1 MKIIEILKEIKTIDF
16 ISITLMWMSFL
27 IGIKFPDWD
36 FKMRLKH
43 RNILTHSPLIL
54 WVLIFFYKTQNLN
67 NNVEIF
73 RFIIMGFSTAIG
85 LHMVYDFFPKSW
97 KRGALIYFPV
107 VKRGLGVRG
116 SKIFIFLTAIYS
128 IFLSIKYSKVIE
140 ELLLLFVL
148 CGYVLVKSIK
158 KEEKFFR
165 PISLY
170 FITLLVGSALKY
182 KVIGDFVYNYS
193 HYLFQYLTRY
203 LQMD

>member
-73 RFIIMGFSTAIG
+73 RFIIMI
-85 LHMVYDFFPKSW
+85 
-97 KRGALIYFPV
+97 
-107 VKRGLGVRG
+107 
-116 SKIFIFLTAIYS
+116 
-128 IFLSIKYSKVIE
+128 
-140 ELLLLFVL
+140 
-148 CGYVLVKSIK
+148 C
-158 KEEKFFR
+158 
-165 PISLY
+165 
-170 FITLLVGSALKY
+170 
-182 KVIGDFVYNYS
+182 
-193 HYLFQYLTRY
+193 
-203 LQMD
+203 